1 MIFFNDV
8 LINLT
13 MIAAIKK
20 AETKD
25 PTLEKRYGIILI
37 SGAGQILTEFLY
49 STPEERDAEFNIL
62 INMVKDTDIYKTL
75 KGDQNGSNMLN

>member
-1 MIFFNDV
+1 MILFNDV
-8 LINLT
+8 FINLT

-37 SGAGQILTEFLY
+37 SGAGQIIAEFLY

-62 INMVKDTDIYKTL
+62 IKMIKRTDIFKTIA
-75 KGDQNGSNMLN
+75 